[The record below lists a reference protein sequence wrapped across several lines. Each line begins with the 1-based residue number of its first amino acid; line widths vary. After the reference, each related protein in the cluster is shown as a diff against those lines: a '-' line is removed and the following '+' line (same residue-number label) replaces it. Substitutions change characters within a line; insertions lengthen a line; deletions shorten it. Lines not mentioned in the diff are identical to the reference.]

1 MARRRKKIETEENVD
16 RWLVS
21 YADFITLLFAFFVVM
36 YAVSSVNEGKYNQ
49 VSTSLNAVFQTEPK
63 SLEPIQVGDVN
74 RSKNTNVIDTPIDVS
89 GQSQTPSQNSPQNFK
104 ALGDQ
109 IEKDILTIIQSDE
122 ISVRRSEDWL
132 EVEMN
137 SNILFNSGQ
146 VQLVNSSKPI
156 LRKLAVI
163 LAGYPNPINVEGFT
177 DDIPI
182 QTEVFRSNW
191 ELSAARA
198 ATVVHLFTKTGVK
211 PSRMSAI
218 GYGQFRPIVENN
230 SEANRI
236 KNRRVVIAILAN
248 DMNVRKLEK
257 QAEPKQHD

>member
-1 MARRRKKIETEENVD
+1 MARRRRNKFETEENVD

-49 VSTSLNAVFQTEPK
+49 VSTSLNAVFQTEAK
-63 SLEPIQVGDVN
+63 SLKPIQVGDVN
-74 RSKNTNVIDTPIDVS
+74 RSKSTSVIDTPIDAS
-89 GQSQTPSQNSPQNFK
+89 GQPENTPQNFK

-109 IEKDILTIIQSDE
+109 IEKDILEAIQSDE
-122 ISVRRSEDWL
+122 ILVRRSEDWL

-137 SNILFNSGQ
+137 SSILFSSGQ

-182 QTEVFRSNW
+182 RTEVFRSNW

-198 ATVVHLFTKTGVK
+198 ASVVHLFTKTGVK

-230 SEANRI
+230 SEVNRI

-248 DMNVRKLEK
+248 DMNVRNLEK
-257 QAEPKQHD
+257 